1 MRKIALTAG
10 SIAMA
15 LLIQAQQRP
24 QTPSPTPTPGPG
36 TPAGSS
42 QNPTLNMP
50 NLQNFL
56 GNQRQG
62 PRAYKDVITEKAVTK
77 KGLFTVHK
85 VEDKYYFEIADSIFG
100 REILSVVRLIKVP
113 AGAGYGGS
121 MANGRGQMISF
132 EKGPSNTVFLR
143 TVTLVNTAEKDQDI
157 NKAVDLSNLNAIA
170 QAFPIAAFNKDSSGV
185 IIDVTD
191 FFKGDNQAVSISS
204 NTKRALNLSVLAQ
217 DRSFI
222 TKINTFPINTEIKTI
237 KTYTATPSIGGV
249 SIPGIPG
256 APSSIQAANEA
267 GAVTVELNT
276 SLLLLPK
283 EPMERRIA
291 DRRVGFFTRN
301 FVRFSDTQQEVERI
315 NFAVRW
321 RLEPKD
327 GEWEKWKKGELV
339 EPKKPIIY
347 YVDPATPKQW
357 RKHLIAGVN
366 DWQVAFEKAGF
377 KNAIMGKEWP
387 ENDSTMSLE
396 DARFSVI
403 RYLASDIENAS
414 GPNNNDPRSGE
425 ILESHIQWYHNVM
438 KLVHDWY
445 MIQAGAIDPGARK
458 MKYDDDLMGDLIRFV
473 SSHEVGHTLGLYH
486 NMGSSSKTPVE
497 KLRDKAWVEA
507 NGHTASIMDY
517 ARFNYVAQPE
527 DNITRKGI
535 YPRIGD
541 YDKWAIKWG
550 YGYIPGKDE
559 EERKTNS
566 TKMVTEA
573 LKANPRHWFGT
584 YEFGNNADP
593 RSQSEDLSDNAV
605 KASEYGIMNL
615 KRIMKGLPE
624 WTKEEN
630 DQYENISVMYGQL
643 LAQFRR
649 YAGHVSANIGG
660 VYETFKAAEQN
671 EPVYEITPK
680 SRQKEAV
687 AYLNK
692 QVFETPTWLI
702 DRELWN
708 KFNNPIS
715 NDPIMSLQDA
725 VLSGLISSTKLGRL
739 QLSVNRFGADK
750 AYNAIELLDDVQ
762 NGLFS
767 ELKSKKTI
775 DQYRR
780 LLQMSYVDKLV
791 DIILP
796 PTTNNAAAIIIGGGG
811 RGGGGSSIDLNK
823 SDVPAIVRAQLVSLR
838 SQLNAS
844 LAGFTDRLSKA
855 HLQDLSEKIKQALD
869 PK

>member
-24 QTPSPTPTPGPG
+24 QTPTPTPAPG
-36 TPAGSS
+36 TPAGSP
-42 QNPTLNMP
+42 QTPPAFNIG
-50 NLQNFL
+50 NLQSMM
-56 GNQRQG
+56 GGQRQG
-62 PRAYKDVITEKAVTK
+62 PRAYKDVVTEKAVSK

-85 VEDKYYFEIADSIFG
+85 VDDKYYFEIADSIFG
-100 REILSVVRLIKVP
+100 REILSVVRFIKVP

-185 IIDVTD
+185 IIDVSD
-191 FFKGDNQAVSISS
+191 FFKGDNQTVGISPG
-204 NTKRALNLSVLAQ
+204 TKRSLNFTSLAP

-222 TKINTFPINTEIKTI
+222 TKISTYPINTEIKTV
-237 KTYTATPSIGGV
+237 KTYTAAPSIGGI
-249 SIPGIPG
+249 SIPGFPG
-256 APSSIQAANEA
+256 APTSIQAANEA

-283 EPMERRIA
+283 KPMERRIA
-291 DRRVGFFTRN
+291 DNRVGFFTRN

-327 GEWEKWKKGELV
+327 GEWEKWRKGELV

-347 YVDPATPKQW
+347 YIDPATPKQW
-357 RKHLIAGVN
+357 RRHLIAGIN
-366 DWQVAFEKAGF
+366 DWQVAFEQAGF
-377 KNAIMGKEWP
+377 KNAIRGEEWP
-387 ENDSTMSLE
+387 ENDSTMSME
-396 DARFSVI
+396 DARFSVV

-445 MIQAGAIDPGARK
+445 MMQAAAVDPGARK
-458 MKYDDDLMGDLIRFV
+458 MKYDDELMGDLIRFV
-473 SSHEVGHTLGLYH
+473 SSHEVGHTLGLAH

-497 KLRDKAWVEA
+497 NLRNKAWVEA

-527 DNITRKGI
+527 DNITRKGL

-550 YGYIPGKDE
+550 YGYIAGSNE
-559 EERKTNS
+559 EE
-566 TKMVTEA
+566 TKKASSKMITAA
-573 LKANPRHWFGT
+573 LKENPRRYFGT
-584 YEFGNNADP
+584 YERGNRNDP
-593 RSQSEDLSDNAV
+593 RNQSEDLSDNSV
-605 KASEYGIMNL
+605 KASEYGIINL
-615 KRIMKGLPE
+615 KRVIKGLPE
-624 WTKEEN
+624 WTKEEA
-630 DQYENISVMYGQL
+630 DQYDNIENMYGEL
-643 LAQFRR
+643 LGQFRR
-649 YAGHVSANIGG
+649 YMGHVLTNVGG
-660 VYETFKAAEQN
+660 VYETFKTAESN
-671 EPVYEITPK
+671 EAVYEIVPK
-680 SRQKEAV
+680 ARQKEAV
-687 AYLNK
+687 AFLNK
-692 QVFETPTWLI
+692 QILETPNWLI

-715 NDPIMSLQDA
+715 ADPIVGAQDG
-725 VLSGLISSTKLGRL
+725 VLNSLISGDRLNRL
-739 QLSVNRFGADK
+739 QLNAERFGNDK
-750 AYNAIELLDDVQ
+750 AYNAMELLNDVQ
-762 NGLFS
+762 SGIFS
-767 ELKSKKTI
+767 ELSSKKAI
-775 DQYRR
+775 DAYRR
-780 LLQMSYVDKLV
+780 LLQKAYVERLSALV
-791 DIILP
+791 
-796 PTTNNAAAIIIGGGG
+796 NAAAPAPAQTIAPGITISFGP
-811 RGGGGSSIDLNK
+811 DLRK
-823 SDVPAIVRAQLVSLR
+823 SDVPAIVRAQLVGLR
-838 SQLNAS
+838 GQLNAAS
-844 LAGFTDRLSKA
+844 ASFSDKLSKV
-855 HLQDLSEKIKQALD
+855 HLQDLAEKIKQALD